1 MDHRPRDTVADGVES
16 EARNIMRPTQFVHHH
31 IVLFVALAALWLA
44 LSGHFTGLLLTLG
57 LLCVFFCVWLAVR
70 MAVFDE
76 EVHPAHF
83 HLVPCLKY
91 WLWLSREVVISA
103 VDVSKRVLDP
113 QLPISPRAIT
123 LPLSQRTEIGRVT
136 YANSIT
142 LTPGTVSIDL
152 GEDFV
157 RVHALTKE
165 GADALIEGE
174 MDRRVTALER
184 GE

>member
-1 MDHRPRDTVADGVES
+1 MTPKQDDQPRYSVVIPVYQSHASVRELVE
-16 EARNIMRPTQFVHHH
+16 RLR
-31 IVLFVALAALWLA
+31 
-44 LSGHFTGLLLTLG
+44 
-57 LLCVFFCVWLAVR
+57 R
-70 MAVFDE
+70 VFDE

-91 WLWLSREVVISA
+91 WLWLTREVVISA

-113 QLPISPRAIT
+113 KLPISPRAIT
-123 LPLSQRTEIGRVT
+123 LPLSQRTDIGRVT

-157 RVHALTKE
+157 RVHALTSE
-165 GADALIEGE
+165 GAQALIEGE

-184 GE
+184 GI